1 MKQNNKIAAFFDIDG
16 TLYRDSLM
24 TEHFKKLIK
33 YEILDEKIW
42 INYIK
47 PLYTGWDNRES
58 DYDNY
63 LFKLSST
70 YVKAITGLDKN
81 TLNFAAEQVMNLK
94 ADRVYTYTRDII
106 NYHKKQGHLVFFI
119 SGSPDF
125 LVNKMG
131 KKHDVFLS
139 VGSSYVMKNNKFTG
153 EVVPMWD
160 SESKNNMIDKL
171 IKDYEIDLEKSYAY
185 GDTHGD
191 YRMLKRVGNPT
202 AINPS
207 KELLCDIKKDENLKE
222 KINII
227 LERKDVV
234 YKINPNVEILEI

>member
-1 MKQNNKIAAFFDIDG
+1 MSKKKIAAFFDIDG

-42 INYIK
+42 INDIK
-47 PLYTGWDNRES
+47 PLYTNWDNRED

-63 LFKLSST
+63 LFELSNA
-70 YVKAITGLDKN
+70 YVKAITNLSKDTLD
-81 TLNFAAEQVMNLK
+81 FAAEQVMKLK
-94 ADRVYTYTRDII
+94 ANRVYTYTRDVIKK
-106 NYHKKQGHLVFFI
+106 HKEKGHLVFFI

-139 VGSSYVMKNNKFTG
+139 VGSAYIMKDNIFTG
-153 EVVPMWD
+153 TVIPMWD
-160 SESKNNMIDKL
+160 SDSKNNMIDEL
-171 IKDYEIDLEKSYAY
+171 IATYDIDLENSYAY
-185 GDTHGD
+185 GDTNGD
-191 YRMLKRVGNPT
+191 YRMLSRVGNPV

-207 KELLCDIKKDENLKE
+207 KELLTNIKNDYSLAN

-227 LERKDVV
+227 LERKDVI
-234 YKINPNVEILEI
+234 YKIKPDVEIFNI